1 MKGKGGYGTASLQAP
16 PESTEELF
24 TWVGHLVQELVDLE
38 DYYFGSDKE
47 SQIAKVSQL
56 AVAAADKLLSDS
68 TGVGKAQVK
77 SRAFCL
83 KGRAA
88 SFVPGQEKLAEEN
101 LSKALKLDPQL
112 LDAWNGLGEV
122 YWNMQDI
129 SQAQRCFEQALE
141 MSETPNPV
149 SLRNLSMTLRAAG
162 ASNDPNQAATRQK
175 NYAKGL
181 EKAKEAVALA
191 PEDPLNW
198 ETLGN
203 AYVGNFFVNAKRPDE
218 IKRALIAYEK
228 SDAAYTKLGKWNP
241 SLHFNRGMAAKYVE
255 DYDLALKSFAKAQEI
270 GAAGAAE
277 ERRKVLDLI
286 EQLQEQFEK
295 KKSRKFKDLI
305 SNFPS
310 ESFRNLK
317 DLKAGKHPETSRLA
331 VKVLSLLKRPGE
343 VPVIAVCCDSSGESL
358 VLSLYNSE
366 LTKLEQVLVPGRT
379 ILAVEQANVR
389 QISVT
394 ASSQALSYS
403 CVAVGNPSEVTV
415 VFGASPGSSS
425 SLACAAGGANVF
437 STAAERTMEEA
448 PSVEHSAN
456 GTALGQ
462 TREECQE
469 ILIEAAKE
477 AGPKGGRAAVLRAL
491 VPQLRSLVEKEL
503 ENGAGERLER
513 LEAMLERMGHGE
525 VFQEECEEGKRYV
538 LGYVEGLE
546 PSKSAFHNPKTYP
559 WSCELQRHW
568 MEIQSELQGHL
579 EGEVWELGPYAAPNK
594 QYAPEWK
601 IAKIFT
607 ADHWED
613 RFPTTQRIIQ
623 RLSGVRPFEV
633 FFAQMPPKTKI
644 AEHSGNQNYILTLHL
659 GLQLEHGK
667 CSLHVGNRKRDW
679 EEGQV
684 MVFDTTFI
692 HAAVNDSERRRYVLV
707 LRFWH
712 PGLSPEEQYALHLS
726 HLLLAGTPDP
736 EKASGQ

>member
-1 MKGKGGYGTASLQAP
+1 
-16 PESTEELF
+16 
-24 TWVGHLVQELVDLE
+24 
-38 DYYFGSDKE
+38 
-47 SQIAKVSQL
+47 
-56 AVAAADKLLSDS
+56 
-68 TGVGKAQVK
+68 
-77 SRAFCL
+77 
-83 KGRAA
+83 
-88 SFVPGQEKLAEEN
+88 
-101 LSKALKLDPQL
+101 
-112 LDAWNGLGEV
+112 
-122 YWNMQDI
+122 
-129 SQAQRCFEQALE
+129 
-141 MSETPNPV
+141 
-149 SLRNLSMTLRAAG
+149 
-162 ASNDPNQAATRQK
+162 
-175 NYAKGL
+175 
-181 EKAKEAVALA
+181 
-191 PEDPLNW
+191 
-198 ETLGN
+198 
-203 AYVGNFFVNAKRPDE
+203 
-218 IKRALIAYEK
+218 
-228 SDAAYTKLGKWNP
+228 
-241 SLHFNRGMAAKYVE
+241 
-255 DYDLALKSFAKAQEI
+255 
-270 GAAGAAE
+270 
-277 ERRKVLDLI
+277 
-286 EQLQEQFEK
+286 
-295 KKSRKFKDLI
+295 
-305 SNFPS
+305 
-310 ESFRNLK
+310 
-317 DLKAGKHPETSRLA
+317 
-331 VKVLSLLKRPGE
+331 
-343 VPVIAVCCDSSGESL
+343 
-358 VLSLYNSE
+358 
-366 LTKLEQVLVPGRT
+366 
-379 ILAVEQANVR
+379 
-389 QISVT
+389 
-394 ASSQALSYS
+394 
-403 CVAVGNPSEVTV
+403 
-415 VFGASPGSSS
+415 
-425 SLACAAGGANVF
+425 
-437 STAAERTMEEA
+437 MEEA

-644 AEHSGNQNYILTLHL
+644 AEHSDNQNYILTLHL

-692 HAAVNDSERRRYVLV
+692 HAAVNDSERSRYVLV